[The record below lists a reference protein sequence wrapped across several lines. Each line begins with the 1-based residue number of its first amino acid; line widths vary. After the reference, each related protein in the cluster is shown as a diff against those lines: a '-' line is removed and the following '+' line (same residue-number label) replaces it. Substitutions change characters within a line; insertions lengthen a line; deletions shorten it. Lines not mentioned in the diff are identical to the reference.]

1 MILYTIMPIES
12 IFPVDQ
18 QEYTSQQFLEY
29 NGVPMLVDSVGGT
42 AFEIKRIVS
51 TDPQHFM
58 QYSPGQRI
66 LVLPT

>member
-1 MILYTIMPIES
+1 MILYTIMPLES
-12 IFPVDQ
+12 IFPIDQ
-18 QEYTSQQFLEY
+18 QEYTSQQFMEY
-29 NGVPMLVDSVGGT
+29 NGVPMMVDCVGGA

-66 LVLPT
+66 LVIPT

>member
-1 MILYTIMPIES
+1 MPIES

>member
-18 QEYTSQQFLEY
+18 QEYTSQQFMEY